1 MTPPEVHASSL
12 RTPPIILQQPIGYGR
27 GKATER
33 GQYYT
38 KGVSQKDRGY
48 KMDNVKTEAI
58 ELAEHLLDEFG
69 DERAQLI
76 AWEMYTASVISRG
89 ELFTIKRVLKNIA

>member
-1 MTPPEVHASSL
+1 ML
-12 RTPPIILQQPIGYGR
+12 PPIEYGR

-33 GQYYT
+33 GLHCI
-38 KGVSQKDRGY
+38 KGESQKDRGY

-69 DERAQLI
+69 SKRAELI
-76 AWEMYTASVISRG
+76 AWEMYTAAVISRG
-89 ELFTIKRVLKNIA
+89 ELFTIKRVLKNLAYSII

>member
-1 MTPPEVHASSL
+1 
-12 RTPPIILQQPIGYGR
+12 
-27 GKATER
+27 
-33 GQYYT
+33 
-38 KGVSQKDRGY
+38 
-48 KMDNVKTEAI
+48 MDNVNIEAI